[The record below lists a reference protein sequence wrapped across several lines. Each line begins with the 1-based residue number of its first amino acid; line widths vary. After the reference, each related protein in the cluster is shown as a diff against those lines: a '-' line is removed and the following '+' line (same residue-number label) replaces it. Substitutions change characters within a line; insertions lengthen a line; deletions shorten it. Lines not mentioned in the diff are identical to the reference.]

1 MLLFKVIVAGTR
13 DFNNY
18 HLLKMK
24 LDKILSNI
32 TDDIIIVSGKA
43 KGADT
48 LGEKYAKEKGYQIAE
63 FPADWEKFGRSAG
76 YKRNV
81 QMAEYADACVC
92 FWDGRSPGT
101 KHMINIANQYKL
113 QIRVVKY

>member
-1 MLLFKVIVAGTR
+1 MFKVIIAGTR

-32 TDDIIIVSGKA
+32 TDDIVIVSGKA
-43 KGADT
+43 RGADT

>member
-1 MLLFKVIVAGTR
+1 MFKVIIAGTR
-13 DFNNY
+13 NFNDYN
-18 HLLKMK
+18 LLKKK

-32 TDDIIIVSGKA
+32 TDDIVIVSGKA
-43 KGADT
+43 RGADT

-101 KHMINIANQYKL
+101 KHMIDIANQHKL

>member
-1 MLLFKVIVAGTR
+1 MFKVIIAGTR
-13 DFNNY
+13 DFNDYN
-18 HLLKMK
+18 LLKMK

-32 TDDIIIVSGKA
+32 TDDIVIVSGKA
-43 KGADT
+43 RGADT

>member
-1 MLLFKVIVAGTR
+1 MFKVIIAGTR

-32 TDDIIIVSGKA
+32 IDDIIIVSGKA
-43 KGADT
+43 RGADT

>member
-1 MLLFKVIVAGTR
+1 MFKVIVAGTR

-18 HLLKMK
+18 HLLKTK

-32 TDDIIIVSGKA
+32 TDDIVIVSGKA
-43 KGADT
+43 RGADT